1 MAEHES
7 TLSGP
12 DLATEGAPR
21 AELADG
27 GMLLGHAGGEAVV
40 LVRRG
45 EEVFALGATC
55 THYGGPL
62 AEGLFDGAL
71 LRCPWHHAC
80 FDVRSGQPVR
90 PPALN
95 PIPRFEVQERD
106 GRLFVG
112 GAVEVKE
119 APAPIAAPAASVVIL
134 GGGAAGAA
142 AAETVRRE
150 GYGGPVTIVSADAT
164 IPYDRPNLSKDYLA
178 GKAPEEWIPL
188 RSPEFYAERNIELRL
203 AQRARD
209 IDVVRKSVVL
219 EDESRLPYGALLIAT
234 GADPI
239 RLDVP
244 GADAGHVHT
253 LRSLD
258 DSRAIIAAAEGA
270 QNAAVIGASFIG
282 LEVAAALRMR
292 DIAVHVVAPEPIP
305 MERIL
310 GAELG
315 RFVRRL
321 HEEHGVQFHLQQTV
335 ARIDEGSVSLSD
347 GSRLDADL
355 VVVGIGVRP
364 VTDIVERAGIRVD
377 DGVMVDAYLRT
388 SAPDVWAAG
397 DIARWPDP
405 HSGQQIRVEH
415 WVVAQ
420 RQGQTA
426 ARNMLGR
433 QERFEFVPFFWSQHY
448 DVPINYVGHAAGW
461 DRIDV
466 AGSIADRDCVV
477 AYRKD
482 GKTVA
487 VASIYRDGE
496 SLQAELAME
505 RDDQESLA
513 GIVAAAP

>member
-1 MAEHES
+1 M
-7 TLSGP
+7 
-12 DLATEGAPR
+12 
-21 AELADG
+21 
-27 GMLLGHAGGEAVV
+27 
-40 LVRRG
+40 
-45 EEVFALGATC
+45 
-55 THYGGPL
+55 
-62 AEGLFDGAL
+62 
-71 LRCPWHHAC
+71 
-80 FDVRSGQPVR
+80 
-90 PPALN
+90 
-95 PIPRFEVQERD
+95 
-106 GRLFVG
+106 
-112 GAVEVKE
+112 
-119 APAPIAAPAASVVIL
+119 
-134 GGGAAGAA
+134 
-142 AAETVRRE
+142 
-150 GYGGPVTIVSADAT
+150 
-164 IPYDRPNLSKDYLA
+164 
-178 GKAPEEWIPL
+178 
-188 RSPEFYAERNIELRL
+188 

-209 IDVVRKSVVL
+209 IDVLRKSVVL

-244 GADAGHVHT
+244 GADAGHVHA

-258 DSRAIIAAAEGA
+258 DSRAIIAAAEGT

-377 DGVMVDAYLRT
+377 GGVMVDAYLRT

-426 ARNMLGR
+426 APQHAGAAGAVRVRAVLLEPALRRPHQLRGPRGRMGPHRRRGEHRRPRLRRGVPQGR
-433 QERFEFVPFFWSQHY
+433 QDRGPCLDLPRWGEPGKPNWPWSATTKRASWGSWLRRP
-448 DVPINYVGHAAGW
+448 DGAAG
-461 DRIDV
+461 RCATTPV
-466 AGSIADRDCVV
+466 SARDP
-477 AYRKD
+477 AR
-482 GKTVA
+482 A
-487 VASIYRDGE
+487 
-496 SLQAELAME
+496 
-505 RDDQESLA
+505 
-513 GIVAAAP
+513 